1 MNREIPMKQ
10 YISISLC
17 WLLLA
22 KQCNHISYNF
32 DCDPEGFHPFQKHFH
47 THSFIG
53 VFFLAQQFV
62 LVLSRHC
69 IASHR
74 IEYMQDPIKSNWASK
89 ATKWK
94 RLREKV
100 FNDFYGNNIVQRSIT
115 SHMNRHFLHTEKPIN
130 TEKSI

>member
-1 MNREIPMKQ
+1 MSREIPMKQ
-10 YISISLC
+10 CISISLC

-32 DCDPEGFHPFQKHFH
+32 DCAPEGFNPFQTF
-47 THSFIG
+47 SYSQFYWCFF
-53 VFFLAQQFV
+53 VFLAQQFV
-62 LVLSRHC
+62 LVFRD